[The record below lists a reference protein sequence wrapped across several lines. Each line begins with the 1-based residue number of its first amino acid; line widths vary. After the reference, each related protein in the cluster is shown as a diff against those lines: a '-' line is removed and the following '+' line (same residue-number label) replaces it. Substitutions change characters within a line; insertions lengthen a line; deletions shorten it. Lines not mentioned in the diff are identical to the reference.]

1 MQRGKRLGTNVMGK
15 RTLVCKLVPRERAGA
30 PSASIESLVDQLVQ
44 QAKQTQA
51 KHDHLG
57 STPRNGNGQSQ
68 VLLDLEVDGVRCML
82 TRTSTAL
89 PRDTLLLSP
98 REQEISRMVMKGY
111 PNKTIAKVLDISV
124 WTVGTHLRRIFA
136 KLGVGTRAS
145 MVAQLLEADNGK
157 LVP

>member
-1 MQRGKRLGTNVMGK
+1 MGK
-15 RTLVCKLVPRERAGA
+15 RTLVCKPVPRERPTAA
-30 PSASIESLVDQLVQ
+30 DASIEGLVDQLVQ

-51 KHDHLG
+51 KRDHLA
-57 STPRNGNGQSQ
+57 SAHWNGNGQSN
-68 VLLDLEVDGVRCML
+68 VLLDLEVNGVRCML
-82 TRTSTAL
+82 TRSVPP
-89 PRDTLLLSP
+89 PRDTLVLSP

-145 MVAQLLEADNGK
+145 MVAQLLETGHGK
-157 LVP
+157 LAP

>member
-1 MQRGKRLGTNVMGK
+1 MGR
-15 RTLVCKLVPRERAGA
+15 RTLVCKPVPRERASAGR
-30 PSASIESLVDQLVQ
+30 ASIEGLVDQLVQ

-51 KHDHLG
+51 KRDQLG
-57 STPRNGNGQSQ
+57 TTPRNGNGRSD

-82 TRTSTAL
+82 TRSEPTP
-89 PRDTLLLSP
+89 PRDNLILSP

-136 KLGVGTRAS
+136 TLGVGTRAS
-145 MVAQLLEADNGK
+145 MVAQLLETGHGK
-157 LVP
+157 LAP

>member
-1 MQRGKRLGTNVMGK
+1 MGK
-15 RTLVCKLVPRERAGA
+15 RTLVCKPVPRERPTAGD
-30 PSASIESLVDQLVQ
+30 ASIEGLVDQLVQ

-51 KHDHLG
+51 KRDHLA
-57 STPRNGNGQSQ
+57 SAPRNGNGQSI

-82 TRTSTAL
+82 TRSAPAP
-89 PRDTLLLSP
+89 PRDTLVLSP

-145 MVAQLLEADNGK
+145 MVAQLLETGHGK
-157 LVP
+157 LAP